1 MLEQAVGFAGVYG
14 VAEAVAELLG
24 GQGDRQVLVGGVG
37 EDWQGCPQ
45 RGQRSGSTPLIWA
58 ASMAMAPAAR
68 SWPSSFSAIMP
79 PKEWP
84 IRMGLAGRP
93 AMIAA

>member
-1 MLEQAVGFAGVYG
+1 LRNTGRV
-14 VAEAVAELLG
+14 
-24 GQGDRQVLVGGVG
+24 DRSDDSG
-37 EDWQGCPQ
+37 
-45 RGQRSGSTPLIWA
+45 SGSTPLIWA
-58 ASMAMAPAAR
+58 ASMAMAAAAR

-84 IRMGLAGRP
+84 IRMGLAGRL